1 MPTNSIPKQAVVVIH
16 GMGEQRP
23 METIKGFVRTVWATD
38 TDIIRQD
45 MPDAAAV
52 WSKPDTRTGSL
63 ELRRITTRPS
73 RDSQTFPHGVRTD
86 FYELYWADLSGGS
99 TWSNVKDWFWMIL
112 WRNPL
117 TNVPS
122 NVFLAWLV
130 LWGAALLFSALGV
143 ATIVP
148 RDASVMGLQL
158 WSVPPLSFLVGFQM
172 WQLGAMTAAVGVI
185 THRFVVPY
193 IGRVVRYTR
202 AKPENIAARK
212 KIRER
217 GLALLNHLHDREYE
231 RIVIAAHSL
240 GAILAYDLITHF
252 WAARTAAHTMREG
265 DLEFDLLVK
274 LQKAS
279 ADLAQADQVSVEE
292 KREAYLKPRGISV
305 VSCANALS
313 ALHPIRS
320 GSLATLSLLAA
331 R

>member
-158 WSVPPLSFLVGFQM
+158 WSVPPLSFLAGFQM
-172 WQLGAMTAAVGVI
+172 WQLGAMTAAVGGHCQTKWAGPAEPSI
-185 THRFVVPY
+185 
-193 IGRVVRYTR
+193 
-202 AKPENIAARK
+202 E
-212 KIRER
+212 
-217 GLALLNHLHDREYE
+217 
-231 RIVIAAHSL
+231 
-240 GAILAYDLITHF
+240 DL
-252 WAARTAAHTMREG
+252 
-265 DLEFDLLVK
+265 
-274 LQKAS
+274 
-279 ADLAQADQVSVEE
+279 
-292 KREAYLKPRGISV
+292 
-305 VSCANALS
+305 
-313 ALHPIRS
+313 
-320 GSLATLSLLAA
+320 
-331 R
+331 